1 MRSQKLGR
9 SSTAKVEEPD
19 KDLARGLRRHGLI
32 LARDK
37 DVVGAQVV
45 VHDAMPVV
53 EVVVVEVIVVMVV
66 VVEVV
71 VVMVVVVEV
80 VVVMVVGGKLYPG
93 EETRETE
100 GWAIQHM
107 IRRVGIDADNQCL
120 WQAA

>member
-71 VVMVVVVEV
+71 VVMVV
-80 VVVMVVGGKLYPG
+80 GGKLYPG